1 MVTGIRRRFFVALSL
16 LGLVISTLVVVG
28 VAPAAGATTFV
39 VDTTVDDG
47 ALNGCTLAPGDC
59 SLRGAIAKANTTV
72 GADTIDFLIPG
83 VQCPGGVCPIT
94 LTEGP
99 LTITEAVTIDATTQV
114 QNGGPQANVCATE
127 TEPSYMRIELVVD
140 PTGADGNGF
149 VVNYTGG
156 PTTIRGFAIGTNFN
170 GSGFWSGID
179 TYDGSG
185 HHIACNHLGLDAAGT
200 SQLGSEDFDAM
211 VAVDGYADGV
221 IIGTDGDGNNDIAER
236 NVFGSDGYGIY
247 INGNTNNRISG
258 NYFGFTPDGTSTI
271 SSGSVYM
278 RQDSSNNLV
287 GVDGDGVSD
296 DIEVN
301 YFGNAYASII
311 ITTGTYVTTGN
322 EIVGNVIGMG
332 PTGTTATSTRG
343 ISVASDVAF
352 SGYEIRDN
360 TILGAVQHTI
370 VADAPG
376 SGLLIDGNLIG
387 VTADG
392 TAGANGTGI
401 GLNGTTSPQLSG
413 NFIANSSSSGVQLAD
428 TATLAAGSTG
438 NCVVGNT
445 AGVTNSTGTS
455 VNFENNW
462 WGAIDG
468 PSGSGPGS
476 GDTVSADVDYD
487 PWSTSP
493 GALCNTAPVADDAT
507 FTIAEDA
514 AVGTTVGT
522 VTATDD
528 GATLAY
534 AIAAGNGAGK
544 FTIDDAT
551 GEITTA
557 AALDFETTPSYS
569 LTVEVSDGQYADTAT
584 ITIDVTN
591 AAEGPTFT
599 DVPQTHTFYG
609 DIEWLAAEGI
619 TKGCN
624 PPDNDMFCPTNPVT
638 RGQMAAFLH
647 RALGGTLTPGAAVT
661 FTDIDGLAFEADIEW
676 LGSVGVT
683 KGCNPPD
690 NDMYCPA
697 NSVTRGQMAAF
708 LVRALGYTAGAGSDR
723 FTDDDGSVFE
733 ADIERLAEAGVT
745 KGCNPPENDMF
756 CPNAPVTRAQM
767 AAFLHRALGD

>member
-1 MVTGIRRRFFVALSL
+1 MVTGIRRRFLVALSL

-360 TILGAVQHTI
+360 TILGAVQHAI

-401 GLNGTTSPQLSG
+401 GINGTTSPQLSG
-413 NFIANSSSSGVQLAD
+413 NFITNSSSSGVQLAD
-428 TATLAAGSTG
+428 TATLTAGSTG

-493 GALCNTAPVADDAT
+493 GRCATPPRWPTTRHSASPRTPPWEPPSEQLRPPMTEPPSSMRLQQATVPGSSPSTPPPVRSPPQRPWISRPHPRTRSPSKSATASTPTPPPSPSTSPMPPRAPPLQT
-507 FTIAEDA
+507 CRRRTPS
-514 AVGTTVGT
+514 
-522 VTATDD
+522 TATSS
-528 GATLAY
+528 GWRLRESPKAATRR
-534 AIAAGNGAGK
+534 
-544 FTIDDAT
+544 
-551 GEITTA
+551 TT
-557 AALDFETTPSYS
+557 TCS
-569 LTVEVSDGQYADTAT
+569 
-584 ITIDVTN
+584 
-591 AAEGPTFT
+591 
-599 DVPQTHTFYG
+599 VPP
-609 DIEWLAAEGI
+609 I
-619 TKGCN
+619 
-624 PPDNDMFCPTNPVT
+624 
-638 RGQMAAFLH
+638 R
-647 RALGGTLTPGAAVT
+647 
-661 FTDIDGLAFEADIEW
+661 
-676 LGSVGVT
+676 
-683 KGCNPPD
+683 
-690 NDMYCPA
+690 
-697 NSVTRGQMAAF
+697 
-708 LVRALGYTAGAGSDR
+708 
-723 FTDDDGSVFE
+723 
-733 ADIERLAEAGVT
+733 
-745 KGCNPPENDMF
+745 
-756 CPNAPVTRAQM
+756 
-767 AAFLHRALGD
+767 